1 MGRRKIEIKAIKD
14 DRNRSVTFLKRK
26 GGLFKKAYELSV
38 LCSADVAIIIF
49 GNNKKLYEFSST
61 PVDEIL
67 ERRSYFGLPHERKG
81 PEDYQGK
88 ASASDG
94 DDDEDAEIDVANGMR
109 QSNSPP
115 VHQRTNSV
123 PYGVGMPP
131 RHLTPQPASLS
142 RPLSRNAPH
151 PHQRHLS
158 GGALVGPNGQPIPHP
173 AMGQPNPNG
182 FTYVNQYNP
191 AVTQAG
197 VQNMPS
203 GMVAGPAPGFNF
215 PQNGAHPNGAQAFLQ
230 QQQHE
235 TLIRRQSMPS
245 SLSQQVQHQHEQQVP
260 PHIIPDQ
267 HPAAQHPSQIQV
279 HNDTAMINGQDEQNL
294 PEEQPNSDGITR
306 LRTKS
311 RSIFTPIAGENSL
324 LAQHWFGPDKS
335 PIRSN
340 SIDVGAIAR
349 KNANAEA
356 MAMAKAEPPQ
366 PESAGVEED
375 DPKILP
381 LIRTGTGEIP
391 PPTRTPSMISTPG
404 GGLKRPVLKVQI
416 PNDAEE
422 DDPNTNTA
430 GTSPRNSGLTADPLV
445 GNSAPLSAGGSGPP
459 NPRFVENMLPSPSAF
474 FGTDWATVGLRA
486 EDNLLPSPLNF
497 KTPTT
502 GRMYTEEDTNASKRK
517 SPDTDSNVANCN
529 YIYAVSSNPISRPPH
544 DGKNAGLAMDGWR
557 NRPAHRHSYEAY
569 PWPRRHISTT
579 RQTFKKNT
587 RGGRDAHHDGEHY
600 FSKKDRRDA
609 SVSSTT
615 SPASSSA
622 AAAADAANPDDPFDF
637 TKFDE
642 SIKHATDSCR
652 NEMTHIKA
660 FSGRLDPTA
669 VENLVVTISLAKKDG
684 GGGGREAKMKLSE
697 LAHVA
702 PKGRELIL
710 TVNDE
715 SYVNHIKNALLSQ
728 MSLNPQPLPSTPN
741 ILKIPIPMPTAESRQ
756 NTASLVQKAGQKWL
770 DKLQHIRASQFT
782 HLDRLSKA
790 GKARPDDCRKAEKKA
805 QEKLDRTNK
814 ELKQLIEKAKAE
826 VVQS

>member
-94 DDDEDAEIDVANGMR
+94 DDDEDVEIDVTNGMR

-123 PYGVGMPP
+123 PYGVGIPP

-158 GGALVGPNGQPIPHP
+158 GSGLVGPNGQPIPHP
-173 AMGQPNPNG
+173 GMAQPNPNG

-191 AVTQAG
+191 AVTQPG
-197 VQNMPS
+197 VQNIPS
-203 GMVAGPAPGFNF
+203 GLVAANAPGFSF
-215 PQNGAHPNGAQAFLQ
+215 PQNGTHPNGAQAFL

-279 HNDTAMINGQDEQNL
+279 HNDTAMMNGQDEPNL

-335 PIRSN
+335 PIRAN
-340 SIDVGAIAR
+340 SVDVGAIAR
-349 KNANAEA
+349 KNANVESQV
-356 MAMAKAEPPQ
+356 KAEPPQ
-366 PESAGVEED
+366 PDSAGVEED

-422 DDPNTNTA
+422 DDTNTNTA
-430 GTSPRNSGLTADPLV
+430 GTSPRNSGLTADPSSARPHTEPLPPGAVLPPPSPSV

-459 NPRFVENMLPSPSAF
+459 NPFARPAPTSAAAGIMDQTPISALPSRFVENMLPSPSAF

-497 KTPTT
+497 KTPTI
-502 GRMYTEEDTNASKRK
+502 GRMYPEEDSNAAKRK
-517 SPDTDSNVANCN
+517 SPDSMDVDSG
-529 YIYAVSSNPISRPPH
+529 SN
-544 DGKNAGLAMDGWR
+544 
-557 NRPAHRHSYEAY
+557 
-569 PWPRRHISTT
+569 
-579 RQTFKKNT
+579 
-587 RGGRDAHHDGEHY
+587 
-600 FSKKDRRDA
+600 SKR
-609 SVSSTT
+609 V
-615 SPASSSA
+615 
-622 AAAADAANPDDPFDF
+622 
-637 TKFDE
+637 
-642 SIKHATDSCR
+642 
-652 NEMTHIKA
+652 
-660 FSGRLDPTA
+660 
-669 VENLVVTISLAKKDG
+669 
-684 GGGGREAKMKLSE
+684 
-697 LAHVA
+697 
-702 PKGRELIL
+702 
-710 TVNDE
+710 
-715 SYVNHIKNALLSQ
+715 
-728 MSLNPQPLPSTPN
+728 
-741 ILKIPIPMPTAESRQ
+741 
-756 NTASLVQKAGQKWL
+756 
-770 DKLQHIRASQFT
+770 
-782 HLDRLSKA
+782 
-790 GKARPDDCRKAEKKA
+790 
-805 QEKLDRTNK
+805 RT
-814 ELKQLIEKAKAE
+814 
-826 VVQS
+826 